1 MHYLFVYG
9 TLAPGRSNEHILA
22 GLDGEWTAAS
32 VRGTL
37 YKEGWGAAQGYP
49 GIVLDDVESVVDG
62 FVFAS
67 NDLPAHW
74 QRLDD
79 FEGNEYKRVTTEVQ
93 LVSNDSVTA
102 HVYVLNRD

>member
-9 TLAPGRSNEHILA
+9 TLAPGRANEHILA
-22 GLDGEWTAAS
+22 DIVGEWTEAS

-37 YKEGWGAAQGYP
+37 YEEGWGAAQGYP
-49 GIVLDDVESVVDG
+49 GMVLDNSESIVEG

-67 NDLPAHW
+67 IDLPDHW
-74 QRLDD
+74 ARLDA
-79 FEGNEYKRVTTEVQ
+79 FEGSEYKRVTTDVK
-93 LVSNDSVTA
+93 LISNDSVTA